1 MIISHKHKFIFFKS
15 KKTAGSS
22 IQVTLA
28 KHCGEDDIITG
39 QYQDGI
45 DDETHST
52 GLNMDKFFTK
62 HPHPPLR
69 ETHSWFIDKFGWD
82 TWLSYFK
89 FGFVRNPYD
98 IAVSRYHWNKRGKDT
113 SVEDF
118 MEWTK
123 GDMDMTDK
131 PYIYLGDGVN
141 TLDFIGK
148 YETLQEDY
156 EYICNK
162 LNLPAIPLS
171 NKKSGFRK
179 KKHYSTF
186 YQDENTIERVTNFF
200 REDLQYHG
208 YTFNARFDIKKLH
221 PIVEPQMLKNNDGNN
236 INGPSL
242 IRVPDW
248 VENPLGK
255 YYLYFGH
262 HNGQYIRLAYSDNVE
277 GPYKVH
283 HPGTLKKNQTNCI
296 SHIASPDVHIDEES
310 KRIIMYYHGDIEGG
324 QKSFISWS
332 NDGIN
337 FETNNKV
344 LGDFY
349 FRVFKHK
356 DKFYSIA
363 KNKNIDGIVYES
375 DSWEGEFKPMF
386 NLLPNIRHTACLVKE
401 NILFLFYTTIG
412 DTPESIKVLELD
424 LDTWEPKR
432 VEVLIKPTEEWEGG
446 NLPLTK
452 SKPGSSTVYGGGAVK
467 ELRDPCVYEDYLL
480 YSLKGELGI
489 GISKLRFIR

>member
-1 MIISHKHKFIFFKS
+1 MQS
-15 KKTAGSS
+15 T
-22 IQVTLA
+22 Q
-28 KHCGEDDIITG
+28 DDDT
-39 QYQDGI
+39 I
-45 DDETHST
+45 D
-52 GLNMDKFFTK
+52 
-62 HPHPPLR
+62 
-69 ETHSWFIDKFGWD
+69 
-82 TWLSYFK
+82 
-89 FGFVRNPYD
+89 
-98 IAVSRYHWNKRGKDT
+98 
-113 SVEDF
+113 
-118 MEWTK
+118 
-123 GDMDMTDK
+123 
-131 PYIYLGDGVN
+131 
-141 TLDFIGK
+141 
-148 YETLQEDY
+148 
-156 EYICNK
+156 
-162 LNLPAIPLS
+162 
-171 NKKSGFRK
+171 
-179 KKHYSTF
+179 
-186 YQDENTIERVTNFF
+186 RVTNFF
-200 REDLQYHG
+200 REDFQYHG
-208 YTFNARFDIKKLH
+208 YTFNARFNVKKLH
-221 PIVEPQMLKNNDGNN
+221 PIIEPHMMELNQGNN

-242 IRVPDW
+242 IKVPDW

-332 NDGIN
+332 SDGIN

-349 FRVFKHK
+349 FRVFKYK
-356 DKFYSIA
+356 NKFYSIA

-452 SKPGSSTVYGGGAVK
+452 SKPGSSTVYGGGAVR

-489 GISKLRFIR
+489 GISKLEMLNG

>member
-141 TLDFIGK
+141 TLDFVGK

-171 NKKSGFRK
+171 NKKSGFRE

-186 YQDENTIERVTNFF
+186 YQDEDTIERVTNFF
-200 REDLQYHG
+200 SEDLQYHG
-208 YTFNARFDIKKLH
+208 YTFSARFDIKKLH

-242 IRVPDW
+242 IKVPDW

-332 NDGIN
+332 SDGIN

-349 FRVFKHK
+349 FRVFKYK
-356 DKFYSIA
+356 NKFYSIA

-432 VEVLIKPTEEWEGG
+432 VEVLIKPTKEWEGG
-446 NLPLTK
+446 NLPFTK
-452 SKPGSSTVYGGGAVK
+452 SKPGSSTVYGGGAVR

-489 GISKLRFIR
+489 GISKMRFIR